1 MTLVGSTPAAERTK
15 LVQTFNSGDTQVF
28 LISLKAGGTGL
39 NLTGADVVIHY
50 DPWWNLAA
58 QQQATDRAHRIGQE
72 NPVQVV
78 RLVVQNTVEE
88 KILRLQEQKQE
99 IADAVL
105 SGGITSLSALSA
117 QELLQ
122 LL

>member
-1 MTLVGSTPAAERTK
+1 MAQYK
-15 LVQTFNSGDTQVF
+15 LAHIDMKGNRSELHD
-28 LISLKAGGTGL
+28 LL

>member
-1 MTLVGSTPAAERTK
+1 M
-15 LVQTFNSGDTQVF
+15 
-28 LISLKAGGTGL
+28 
-39 NLTGADVVIHY
+39 VIHY